1 MKTYT
6 TALIPRAR
14 EMRSNMTEPEK
25 RMWYNCLTQLPH
37 RFRRQRPFGPYIVD
51 FYCASQKLVVEID
64 GESHATIDAMAY
76 DAERTA
82 FLEGLGLRVVRFRN
96 WDVMKNLDGV
106 FAKLLELLPPSVPE
120 RKLCP
125 PSVPPIS

>member
-6 TALIPRAR
+6 SALIPRAR

-25 RMWYNCLTQLPH
+25 RMWYQCLKQLPH

-51 FYCASQKLVVEID
+51 FYCAEQKLVIEID
-64 GESHATIDAMAY
+64 GDSHTTDDAITY

-82 FLEGLGLRVVRFRN
+82 FLEGLGLRVVRFGN
-96 WDVMKNLDGV
+96 LEVMENIDGV
-106 FAKLLELLPPSVPE
+106 FDRLNEELRPSL
-120 RKLCP
+120 K
-125 PSVPPIS
+125 S

>member
-14 EMRSNMTEPEK
+14 EMRSSMTEPEK
-25 RMWYNCLTQLPH
+25 RVWYGCLRQFPH

-51 FYCASQKLVVEID
+51 FYCASLKLVVEID
-64 GESHATIDAMAY
+64 GDSHATADGMVY

-82 FLEGLGLRVVRFRN
+82 FLEGLGLRVVRFDNR
-96 WDVMKNLDGV
+96 DVMENLEGV
-106 FAKLLELLPPSVPE
+106 YLRLQEMLESLKHDPPQSP
-120 RKLCP
+120 L
-125 PSVPPIS
+125 

>member
-25 RMWYNCLTQLPH
+25 LMWYQCLKHLPH

-51 FYCASQKLVVEID
+51 FYCASLKLVIEID
-64 GESHATIDAMAY
+64 GDSHTTDDAITY
-76 DAERTA
+76 DAERTT
-82 FLEGLGLRVVRFRN
+82 FLEGLELRVIRFSN
-96 WDVMKNLDGV
+96 DDVMNNIDGV
-106 FAKLLELLPPSVPE
+106 YQRLKETLPPSI
-120 RKLCP
+120 
-125 PSVPPIS
+125 PPIS

>member
-6 TALIPRAR
+6 CALIPRAR

-25 RMWYNCLTQLPH
+25 RMWYQCLQHLPH

-51 FYCASQKLVVEID
+51 FYCAELKLAIEID
-64 GESHATIDAMAY
+64 GDSHATADGIAY

-82 FLEGLGLRVVRFRN
+82 FLEGLGLRVIRFSN
-96 WDVMKNLDGV
+96 HEVMNNIDGV
-106 FAKLLELLPPSVPE
+106 FERLNNELRPPSI
-120 RKLCP
+120 
-125 PSVPPIS
+125 SPIS

>member
-6 TALIPRAR
+6 SSLIPRAR

-25 RMWYNCLTQLPH
+25 RIWYNCLRQLPQ

-51 FYCASQKLVVEID
+51 FYCASLKLVIEID
-64 GESHATIDAMAY
+64 GDSHATEDAMAY

-82 FLEGLGLRVVRFRN
+82 FLEGLGLQVIRFSNR
-96 WDVMKNLDGV
+96 DVMENLEGV
-106 FAKLLELLPPSVPE
+106 FEKLRGLIPPSIP
-120 RKLCP
+120 
-125 PSVPPIS
+125 